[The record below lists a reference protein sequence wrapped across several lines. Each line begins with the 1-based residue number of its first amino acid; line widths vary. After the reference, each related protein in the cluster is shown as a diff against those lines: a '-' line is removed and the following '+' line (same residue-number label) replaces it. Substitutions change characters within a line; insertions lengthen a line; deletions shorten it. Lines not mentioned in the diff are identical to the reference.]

1 MQYCSVIKKQLY
13 KILIRGC
20 ALIFLVTM
28 LSFYM
33 SSSVL
38 AKYFSD
44 SSLGDTAK
52 VAKFGDLTFY
62 EYLSN
67 GETLATGEQVIVEDL
82 IIKPG
87 VDIAKKIS
95 LAFSESEVAV
105 YLFLVIDA
113 NRFKVVSEIDSY
125 KIAVQN
131 SLSEDILYWNLDN
144 NWNYLEDAST
154 SNQFIFCFH
163 LEPNTSYD
171 EVIMDSII
179 VNSISLDDVNLLKE
193 EKASLSFKSYAI
205 SSMGLSH
212 EEAWNHIVNK

>member
-44 SSLGDTAK
+44 SALGDTAK
-52 VAKFGDLTFY
+52 VAKFGELTFY

-67 GETLATGEQVIVEDL
+67 GETLATGEQIVVEDL
-82 IIKPG
+82 IFEAGI
-87 VDIAKKIS
+87 DIDKKIS

-113 NRFKVVSEIDSY
+113 NRFKVISSPDSY

-131 SLSEDILYWNLDN
+131 NLSEDILYWNLDKS
-144 NWNYLEDAST
+144 WNYLEDVST
-154 SNQFIFCFH
+154 SNQFIFWHH
-163 LEPNTSYD
+163 LEPNINYD

-193 EKASLSFKSYAI
+193 EKASLSFKTYAI
-205 SSMGLSH
+205 SSLGLSH
-212 EEAWNHIVNK
+212 NEAWNHIINK